1 VGVIAVR
8 PEGQTLDW
16 AVDRAPRQPSTIVSH
31 DRIMIH
37 EFVTEGL
44 GGVGVTVATRQDQER
59 RTRSAHAVEERC
71 ASYVER
77 IILVQK
83 GFSTNLP

>member
-1 VGVIAVR
+1 
-8 PEGQTLDW
+8 
-16 AVDRAPRQPSTIVSH
+16 
-31 DRIMIH
+31 MIH